1 MSLIAESE
9 MPERYGIAESKLYV
23 ILDDESVRN
32 TFDLLVAFLTTSDFK
47 SVVVNAKIGYGG
59 GDYIVTHPHLVEEK
73 GFPDI
78 AYFGFLASEI
88 VYQVRIVEVNL
99 IHLTQSPNL
108 PVSSR
113 SCAISPAS
121 SM

>member
-1 MSLIAESE
+1 

-78 AYFGFLASEI
+78 AYFGF
-88 VYQVRIVEVNL
+88 
-99 IHLTQSPNL
+99 
-108 PVSSR
+108 SR
-113 SCAISPAS
+113 LRDCISGSYCRGKSYPPYPIPEFRPYRHGAAR
-121 SM
+121 